1 MPATAIVGY
10 PPTSTG
16 PAEIAAQVGELY
28 AKGWRRFKVAVSA
41 DHETTRQR
49 LRAVRSAAPG
59 SWLGL
64 DGAWVFQT
72 VDEALSFA
80 NSIADLEL
88 GWFEDIF
95 PPGDAAIVAE
105 LRRRAPMPIAM
116 GDEQGGLYYPEALI
130 QADAVDVVRIDL
142 TCMGGITRGR
152 KLIEQC
158 LQAGVKFAPHMN
170 GIIHSQVFGALG
182 HADVPVEWG
191 VPWTG
196 VDPFADSLRQP
207 EIAAGGRMK
216 PLPEEPGF
224 GTLVN
229 RDWVLSQPYEDP
241 DHLLET

>member
-1 MPATAIVGY
+1 MDVHDVFFAPPDPAIAGAHPMVKCEMRDTA
-10 PPTSTG
+10 
-16 PAEIAAQVGELY
+16 E
-28 AKGWRRFKVAVSA
+28 
-41 DHETTRQR
+41 
-49 LRAVRSAAPG
+49 
-59 SWLGL
+59 
-64 DGAWVFQT
+64 GAL
-72 VDEALSFA
+72 A
-80 NSIADLEL
+80 
-88 GWFEDIF
+88 
-95 PPGDAAIVAE
+95 
-105 LRRRAPMPIAM
+105 
-116 GDEQGGLYYPEALI
+116 

-170 GIIHSQVFGALG
+170 GIVHSQVFGALG

-207 EIAAGGRMK
+207 EIAADGLMK